1 MVDGLS
7 LAANIIA
14 VAQLSDRVITLC
26 CQFIG
31 KVRGAEREIAQ
42 MITTI
47 TALKGFLEF
56 LNKFVN
62 DDDHASLLPQLHS
75 ICRSEGPLDFCTSL
89 LKDMES
95 KMQMKRDYHG
105 ILKAITW
112 PFKWKDIGEALDV
125 IEKQKTLMMLAMQGD
140 STRATLEIEHTVK
153 DIQIH
158 VKDQTYRE
166 ILKWLTKVDPVSN
179 HTTARAKHEPG
190 TGEWFISS
198 HEYSSW
204 MLRGRSLWLHGIPGA
219 GKTVLC
225 STIIENI
232 KSRCPPRIPCVYFY
246 FDFSDPQ
253 KQKAVN
259 MLFSILAQ
267 LSLAGV
273 PSEARQ
279 LYEVCCQGTRDATVT
294 QLTEALLSVARQM
307 NPIYIVIDALDE
319 CSDRKTLFEVLKTFC
334 KTKHMNLLVTS
345 RREHDIGSALT
356 GLIEYV
362 IPIEDERVNVDINLH
377 VQRCVRDDLDL
388 CKWDDNLK
396 STMIQTLTS
405 KAQGM

>member
-1 MVDGLS
+1 MAFQVRAADVNINPTRHGKIHELTAEMFS
-7 LAANIIA
+7 AENQRGRHELILQRLLA
-14 VAQLSDRVITLC
+14 
-26 CQFIG
+26 
-31 KVRGAEREIAQ
+31 
-42 MITTI
+42 MI
-47 TALKGFLEF
+47 
-56 LNKFVN
+56 
-62 DDDHASLLPQLHS
+62 
-75 ICRSEGPLDFCTSL
+75 
-89 LKDMES
+89 
-95 KMQMKRDYHG
+95 
-105 ILKAITW
+105 
-112 PFKWKDIGEALDV
+112 DV

-179 HTTARAKHEPG
+179 HTIARAKHEPG

-204 MLRGRSLWLHGIPGA
+204 MLPGRSLWLHGIPGA

-307 NPIYIVIDALDE
+307 NPIYIVIDALHE
-319 CSDRKTLFEVLKTFC
+319 CSDRKMLASPARAWRRL
-334 KTKHMNLLVTS
+334 S
-345 RREHDIGSALT
+345 RLPWRMRTAPS
-356 GLIEYV
+356 
-362 IPIEDERVNVDINLH
+362 
-377 VQRCVRDDLDL
+377 
-388 CKWDDNLK
+388 
-396 STMIQTLTS
+396 STAI
-405 KAQGM
+405 AAAARAF